1 MKPKWK
7 DVSSTQP
14 AVSCFTLYVTF
25 ALKIST
31 TIVDKR
37 ELV

>member
-7 DVSSTQP
+7 DASSTQP
-14 AVSCFTLYVTF
+14 AVSCFTLCVTF
-25 ALKIST
+25 ALKLST

-37 ELV
+37 DLV